1 MVPTLA
7 PPLHF
12 YRGRVGLYHL
22 LRTLGI
28 GRGDEVVLQAF
39 TCLAVPEAILAA
51 GATPVWADL
60 APDSVNLCPRDVR
73 AKLTVRTKAIIAQHT
88 FGIPAEMRPLIA
100 LAAESGV
107 PVIEDCC
114 HSVASTVEGR
124 PVGSLGLGAFW
135 SYEWGKP
142 VIAGVGGGARFNDAT
157 QQARLVAAQAA
168 LARPPARR
176 NAILE
181 AQYIAF
187 ARLYSPRTFWWVRR
201 AFRLFGRLRL
211 AESNYNPVGLE
222 TAADFRWLMAP
233 GAERRLTAA
242 IAAAAAF
249 EAERRAQA
257 DAYRSTLASGSC
269 RLPPLP
275 ADTEAVYSRF
285 PLFVS
290 NKEEVLAAAAR
301 RNLEVAGWFA
311 TPIHPLAGDEL
322 AAVHYRS
329 GECPQ
334 AERAAA
340 GILSLPVHAKVTRS
354 FQRAV
359 VELVNRY
366 GRA

>member
-1 MVPTLA
+1 MAPTLDL
-7 PPLHF
+7 PLPF

-22 LRTLGI
+22 LRTLGV
-28 GRGDEVVLQAF
+28 GRGDEVMLQAF
-39 TCLAVPEAILAA
+39 TCLAVPEAILAT

-60 APDSVNLCPRDVR
+60 EPDSVNLCSHNVR
-73 AKLTVRTKAIIAQHT
+73 AKLTGRTKAIIAQHT
-88 FGIPAEMRPLIA
+88 FGIPADMGPLLA

-114 HSVASTVEGR
+114 HSIASTVGGR

-142 VIAGVGGGARFNDAT
+142 VIAGVGGGARFNDTAL
-157 QQARLVAAQAA
+157 QARLSTAQAA
-168 LARPPARR
+168 TEHPPARR

-181 AQYIAF
+181 AQYVAF
-187 ARLYSPRTFWWVRR
+187 ARLYSPHTFWWVRR
-201 AFRLFGRLRL
+201 AFRLLGRLRL

-222 TAADFRWLMAP
+222 TAADFRWRMAP
-233 GAERRLTAA
+233 GAAQRLPAA

-249 EAERRAQA
+249 EPERRAQA
-257 DAYRSTLASGSC
+257 EFYRSALANGSC
-269 RLPPLP
+269 RLPPVP
-275 ADTEAVYSRF
+275 AGTEAVYSRF
-285 PLFVS
+285 PLFVA

-311 TPIHPLAGDEL
+311 TPVHPLAGDEL
-322 AAVHYRS
+322 AAVHYRP
-329 GECPQ
+329 GDCPQ
-334 AERAAA
+334 AERAAT
-340 GILSLPVHAKVTRS
+340 GILSLPVHPKVTRS

-359 VELVNRY
+359 VELINRH